1 MVAYGATYG
10 YSCNPDDQILAM
22 EDTRKRHFYSDVQC
36 RGYYPAYKLK
46 EYEREGVS

>member
-1 MVAYGATYG
+1 MVIHVIQT
-10 YSCNPDDQILAM
+10 DQILAM

-46 EYEREGVS
+46 EYEREGVLS